1 MHVLQLQQAFMMGH
15 EDGFMKAICQLALFS
30 PKIDLAKFNV
40 LKDVKDEELVIESQ
54 KDNFKEASDSETI
67 SKAGDAEA
75 TSNSVLTLDPP
86 ITYFT

>member
-1 MHVLQLQQAFMMGH
+1 MPAVVFVGSYIV
-15 EDGFMKAICQLALFS
+15 AIESFGESRICALMRE
-30 PKIDLAKFNV
+30 NYV
-40 LKDVKDEELVIESQ
+40 LKDVKDGELVIEYQ
-54 KDNFKEASDSETI
+54 KDNFEEASDSETI